1 MKLLK
6 KEYSPTD
13 DQSLLQGL
21 SHGSHKAFAYLYATY
36 YAPLCHLSATYLQDD
51 ERAKD
56 LVQQVFLRL
65 WEAHP
70 TLRITTSVKNY
81 LYTMVKNASLNLL
94 RDTPT
99 IFVRTDILPPGQLEG
114 IADTSVHERLE
125 QKARYARFL
134 QAVGQLPVPQRNVFL
149 LKTRQRLSNK
159 EIAARL
165 GVSESTVKNHYHLAL
180 RLLRRYL
187 KTPLQPA

>member
-1 MKLLK
+1 MLDST
-6 KEYSPTD
+6 YPHD
-13 DQSLLQGL
+13 NQSLLHGL
-21 SHGSHKAFAYLYATY
+21 NQGSHKVFAYLYATY
-36 YAPLCHLSATYLQDD
+36 YTPLCNLSATYLQDD

-70 TLRITTSVKNY
+70 SLHINTSVKNY

-94 RDTPT
+94 RSNPG
-99 IFVRTDILPPGQLEG
+99 IFVRADTLDAAQLDS
-114 IADTSVHERLE
+114 IADTGTQERLE
-125 QKARYARFL
+125 RNTRYACFL
-134 QAVGQLPVPQRNVFL
+134 KAIGRLPLLQRNVFL
-149 LKTRQRLSNK
+149 LKTRHRLSNK

-180 RLLRRYL
+180 RLLRHNI
-187 KTPLQPA
+187 KASLQSV